1 MGRSAGAW
9 PTVSSESSQNDLE
22 EVSRQEPGEE
32 SHGFQAEGEEAP
44 SCESS

>member
-1 MGRSAGAW
+1 MGRSAGALAH
-9 PTVSSESSQNDLE
+9 SFFRIDQNDQE

-32 SHGFQAEGEEAP
+32 STAIKAEEAP